1 LQLVAQTTHR
11 DTYVLDA
18 ISGLDG
24 DDHGRPVA
32 LVVARPETF
41 WFDAA
46 IEHIL
51 RAWAEDGRV
60 LRVQVRRGP
69 RKDVA
74 ILEPQDGASTLRL
87 DLVAVA

>member
-1 LQLVAQTTHR
+1 MHALPTSLQLVAQTTHR

-18 ISGLDG
+18 ISG
-24 DDHGRPVA
+24 
-32 LVVARPETF
+32 
-41 WFDAA
+41 
-46 IEHIL
+46 HIL
-51 RAWAEDGRV
+51 RAWAKDGRV

-87 DLVAVA
+87 DLVAVT